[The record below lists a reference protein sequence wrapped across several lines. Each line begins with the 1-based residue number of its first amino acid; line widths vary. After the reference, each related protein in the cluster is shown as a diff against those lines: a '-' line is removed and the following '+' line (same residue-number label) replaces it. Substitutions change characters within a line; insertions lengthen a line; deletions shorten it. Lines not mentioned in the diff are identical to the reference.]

1 MNIYTN
7 EQVNREKVETT
18 KKKDEWLMRSSAAF
32 QPTVVEYVDEYRLKG
47 NIATGGYGGFM

>member
-1 MNIYTN
+1 
-7 EQVNREKVETT
+7 
-18 KKKDEWLMRSSAAF
+18 MRSSAAF